1 MGQVPRADP
10 SIGAAIM
17 PEETAD
23 AAVAPSPPDL
33 LLAPASTP
41 AGAVANSPAE
51 PPITPEIGM
60 VEEPPLV
67 VVPDLPS
74 LGHKERAA
82 AVAEVG
88 DRGPASLAKGR
99 ASASTAMVLE
109 ALTAGGPDTL
119 GEGHAE
125 PRPVLGSSVLIP
137 KRHNPNE
144 WCGPAFR
151 FWSRGASEPL
161 FLLNDERE
169 EQGQLAETT
178 EQLAEASARA
188 GTLAEDLAVAMGSA
202 QSAQAVASQE
212 RAQAEESV
220 KALAMAFE
228 QKEADRRRRAPGAA
242 RARFA
247 RRRCP
252 VGARQSR
259 RRPGL
264 PEPPPPGPVAPAR
277 TSPRDACRCP
287 SSRPRLVY
295 PPPPPPPRPVAPAR
309 TSPRDACHCPSSRPR
324 PVCPPP
330 PPGPVVPARRLPLRH
345 PSQVCAPI
353 T

>member
-1 MGQVPRADP
+1 
-10 SIGAAIM
+10 M

-169 EQGQLAETT
+169 EQ
-178 EQLAEASARA
+178 
-188 GTLAEDLAVAMGSA
+188 
-202 QSAQAVASQE
+202 
-212 RAQAEESV
+212 
-220 KALAMAFE
+220 
-228 QKEADRRRRAPGAA
+228 
-242 RARFA
+242 
-247 RRRCP
+247 
-252 VGARQSR
+252 SR
-259 RRPGL
+259 D
-264 PEPPPPGPVAPAR
+264 E
-277 TSPRDACRCP
+277 
-287 SSRPRLVY
+287 
-295 PPPPPPPRPVAPAR
+295 
-309 TSPRDACHCPSSRPR
+309 
-324 PVCPPP
+324 
-330 PPGPVVPARRLPLRH
+330 LR
-345 PSQVCAPI
+345 
-353 T
+353 